1 MTAPFTKGWLNEPGT
16 DRISTPMALRW
27 CAMWLREWH
36 PAGSP
41 THQIAA
47 TLDASAT
54 RIEAEQKLYAA
65 TRLELNRLAVDAD
78 IAMNAVTLRDL
89 PTWLV
94 QEEVDN
100 AGL

>member
-1 MTAPFTKGWLNEPGT
+1 MTAPFTKGWLSEPGT
-16 DRISTPMALRW
+16 DRISTPVALRW
-27 CAMWLREWH
+27 CAAWLREWH

-47 TLDASAT
+47 TLDASAVC
-54 RIEAEQKLYAA
+54 IEAEQKLHVA
-65 TRLELNRLAVDAD
+65 TRMQLNRLAVDAD

-94 QEEVDN
+94 QEEIDH
-100 AGL
+100 AGF